1 MKISPIKLITRKFES
16 FTSKFRIVSE
26 IYNNEGSGNMDI
38 VAWGLIIA
46 LFIIAFVGLVY
57 PIIPSVLFLLGGFI
71 VYGLFYGF
79 GELPW
84 WFWVIEILF
93 VALLFV
99 ADTVANLVGVK
110 KFGGSKAGMWGST
123 IGLLVGP
130 FVIPFA
136 GIIAGPFIG
145 AIIGELIVDSTDFKK
160 AVKVGVG
167 SVVGF
172 LTSVATKGVIQ
183 VIMITIFFFAI

>member
-1 MKISPIKLITRKFES
+1 
-16 FTSKFRIVSE
+16 
-26 IYNNEGSGNMDI
+26 MDI
-38 VAWGLIIA
+38 IAWVLIIA
-46 LFIIAFVGLVY
+46 LFVIAFIGLVY
-57 PIIPSVLFLLGGFI
+57 PIIPSVIFLLGGFI

-79 GELPW
+79 SELPW
-84 WFWVIEILF
+84 WFWLIELLF

-99 ADTVANLVGVK
+99 ADTISNLIGVK

-123 IGLLVGP
+123 IGLLIGP

-145 AIIGELIVDSTDFKK
+145 AIIGELIVTRSNFQN
-160 AVKVGVG
+160 AIKVGIG

-172 LTSVATKGVIQ
+172 LTSVVTKGIIQ
-183 VIMITIFFFAI
+183 VVMIVLFIIAI

>member
-1 MKISPIKLITRKFES
+1 
-16 FTSKFRIVSE
+16 
-26 IYNNEGSGNMDI
+26 MDI
-38 VAWGLIIA
+38 IAWILIIA
-46 LFIIAFVGLVY
+46 LFIIAFIGLVY

-71 VYGLFYGF
+71 VYGLFYSF
-79 GELPW
+79 TDLPW
-84 WFWVIEILF
+84 WFWVIELLF

-99 ADTVANLVGVK
+99 ADTISNIIGVK

-123 IGLLVGP
+123 IGLLIGP

-145 AIIGELIVDSTDFKK
+145 AIIGELIVTRSNLKQ
-160 AVKVGVG
+160 AIKVGVG

-172 LTSVATKGVIQ
+172 LTSVVTKGIIQ
-183 VIMITIFFFAI
+183 AVMIIIFFMAI

>member
-1 MKISPIKLITRKFES
+1 MES
-16 FTSKFRIVSE
+16 FFIKEVYALE
-26 IYNNEGSGNMDI
+26 I
-38 VAWGLIIA
+38 VAWLLIGA
-46 LFIIAFVGLVY
+46 LFIIAFVGLIY
-57 PIIPSVLFLLGGFI
+57 PIIPSVLFILGGFI
-71 VYGLFYGF
+71 VYGLFF
-79 GELPW
+79 SFSDLPW
-84 WFWVIEILF
+84 WFWLIELLF

-136 GIIAGPFIG
+136 GIIVGPFLG
-145 AIIGELIVDSTDFKK
+145 AIIGELLVDRTDFKK

-167 SVVGF
+167 SVIGF
-172 LTSVATKGVIQ
+172 LTSVVTKGALQ
-183 VIMITIFFFAI
+183 TIMIIIFFIAI

>member
-1 MKISPIKLITRKFES
+1 
-16 FTSKFRIVSE
+16 
-26 IYNNEGSGNMDI
+26 MDI
-38 VAWGLIIA
+38 IAWILIIA
-46 LFIIAFVGLVY
+46 LFIIAFIGLVY

-71 VYGLFYGF
+71 VYGLFYSF
-79 GELPW
+79 TDLPW
-84 WFWVIEILF
+84 WFWVIELLF

-99 ADTVANLVGVK
+99 ADTISNIIGVK

-123 IGLLVGP
+123 IGLLIGP

-145 AIIGELIVDSTDFKK
+145 AIIGELIVTRSNLKQ
-160 AVKVGVG
+160 AIKVGVG

-172 LTSVATKGVIQ
+172 LTSVFTKGIIQ
-183 VIMITIFFFAI
+183 AVMIIIFFMAI

>member
-1 MKISPIKLITRKFES
+1 
-16 FTSKFRIVSE
+16 
-26 IYNNEGSGNMDI
+26 MDV
-38 VAWGLIIA
+38 VAWVLIIA

-57 PIIPSVLFLLGGFI
+57 PIIPSVLFLVGGFV

-79 GELPW
+79 GDLPW
-84 WFWVIEILF
+84 WFWLIEVLF
-93 VALLFV
+93 VALLFA
-99 ADTVANLVGVK
+99 ADTVSNLVGVK

-136 GIIAGPFIG
+136 GIIAGPFLG
-145 AIIGELIVDSTDFKK
+145 AIIGELIVDRSDFSK

-167 SVVGF
+167 SVIGF
-172 LTSVATKGVIQ
+172 LTSVVTKGIIQ
-183 VIMITIFFFAI
+183 AIMIAIFFFAI